1 MEALISTKFSG
12 FALFAHIFAGQNIE
26 KRYTVINEVNI
37 EQQPEQPKSIHEP
50 SAHRKRKKYYSK
62 MLELLMR
69 KTESEKR
76 MEIFGSDPFK

>member
-12 FALFAHIFAGQNIE
+12 FALFAQIFAGQNIE
-26 KRYTVINEVNI
+26 KSYTVINEVNI
-37 EQQPEQPKSIHEP
+37 EQQPEQPNFIHEP
-50 SAHRKRKKYYSK
+50 STHRKRKKYYSK